1 MKTATAVVT
10 FLCLVPATTGFLSPA
25 THSRTA
31 TVILGLSDISDP
43 DDNTSTVPAVAG
55 VVPGQQME
63 AQEEVEDCRLP
74 TQKGKLMSESI
85 PFLKCP
91 AVLLESNLAG
101 NVGFDPLG
109 FASNNEQLLE
119 YREAEVKHARLAML
133 AAIGWPV
140 SELKDRDIADY
151 FNAPSV
157 LDDGDRVPSML
168 NGGLERIDPRF
179 WGFCLGMSAAIDM
192 YGVSKSRRGSVGY
205 FPGNLGFDP
214 LNLFPTDKEGQENR
228 KLAEIK
234 HGRIAMLGVVGYVFE
249 EYFTK
254 MAVVDDTPILF
265 QPITETVEEV
275 IETVEE
281 VFENMEGVIETMEGV
296 VSASFFV

>member
-1 MKTATAVVT
+1 MTVASVLLA
-10 FLCLVPATTGFLSPA
+10 PATTGFLHHGAVHPRSS
-25 THSRTA
+25 TVVSR
-31 TVILGLSDISDP
+31 LSDVSDP
-43 DDNTSTVPAVAG
+43 DDNGTTPSVTALG
-55 VVPGQQME
+55 FPGEEQAKLQAEPQLE
-63 AQEEVEDCRLP
+63 ACRLP
-74 TQKGKLMSESI
+74 TQRGKPMSESI

-91 AVLLESNLAG
+91 AVLLESDLAG

-109 FASNNEQLLE
+109 LASSEEQLLD
-119 YREAEVKHARLAML
+119 YREAEIKHARLAML

-140 SELKDRDIADY
+140 SELEDRDIASY

-157 LDDGDRVPSML
+157 LDDGDRVPSIL
-168 NGGLERIDPRF
+168 NGGLEQIDPRF
-179 WGFCLGMSAAIDM
+179 WGFCLGMTAAIDM
-192 YGVSKSRRGSVGY
+192 YGVSKSRRGSPDY

-214 LNLFPTDKEGQENR
+214 LNLFPPDREGRENM

-234 HGRIAMLGVVGYVFE
+234 HGRVAMLGVLGYVFE
-249 EYFTK
+249 EYVTK

-281 VFENMEGVIETMEGV
+281 AIS
-296 VSASFFV
+296 VSFLL